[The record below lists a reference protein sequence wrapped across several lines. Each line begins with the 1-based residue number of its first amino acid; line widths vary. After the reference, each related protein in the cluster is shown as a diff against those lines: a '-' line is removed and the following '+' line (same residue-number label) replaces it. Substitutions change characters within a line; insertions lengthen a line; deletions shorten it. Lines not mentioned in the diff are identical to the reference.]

1 MQVDI
6 LKEGWERKEEAT
18 CTWPVTTLGLNT
30 SLKQLRILYFLE
42 WKPPLN
48 VHMYMYACL
57 VYTMDVSL
65 AIQLKKHR
73 VPAKGV
79 ALLSTCTWMCI
90 VRISNKMLR
99 VQAWEA
105 DLFHPAALNA
115 SSMPDTASARSLLPG
130 TPGTR
135 LEAIGTVEV
144 SGLQD
149 QLGNKKLL
157 KASWDWSERFMSEK
171 GSCYVVK

>member
-1 MQVDI
+1 
-6 LKEGWERKEEAT
+6 
-18 CTWPVTTLGLNT
+18 
-30 SLKQLRILYFLE
+30 
-42 WKPPLN
+42 
-48 VHMYMYACL
+48 MYM
-57 VYTMDVSL
+57 DVHS
-65 AIQLKKHR
+65 Q
-73 VPAKGV
+73 
-79 ALLSTCTWMCI
+79 
-90 VRISNKMLR
+90 NKMLR

-149 QLGNKKLL
+149 QLGNGHSP
-157 KASWDWSERFMSEK
+157 KAFKS
-171 GSCYVVK
+171 